1 MVASPHS
8 IEQVSIDLVFPLPV
22 VFYQVDYIKEVPQ
35 ISCGKSQSMLL
46 VGGLFEDISCFDRL
60 QLVKV
65 TKQKHAEAPKHIID
79 HGDLSQAEVEVI
91 KHVCRYH
98 ADLVNNDAPQISKQ
112 KPLFSPLLLRH
123 GEEGGAK
130 LEAEQGV
137 EGLPIYIGRCSAS
150 K

>member
-1 MVASPHS
+1 
-8 IEQVSIDLVFPLPV
+8 
-22 VFYQVDYIKEVPQ
+22 
-35 ISCGKSQSMLL
+35 MLL
-46 VGGLFEDISCFDRL
+46 VGGLFENISGFDRL
-60 QLVKV
+60 ELEKI

-137 EGLPIYIGRCSAS
+137 EGLPVYVCRCCAS